1 MTAAFEKGG
10 PAVQAAAFG
19 KKEESG
25 PFGPFSS
32 FKFNCLYCAF
42 RMFMNS
48 SPVIVSFS

>member
-1 MTAAFEKGG
+1 MRERMTKCVLF
-10 PAVQAAAFG
+10 AAFG
-19 KKEESG
+19 KKEENG

-48 SPVIVSFS
+48 SPVMVSFS